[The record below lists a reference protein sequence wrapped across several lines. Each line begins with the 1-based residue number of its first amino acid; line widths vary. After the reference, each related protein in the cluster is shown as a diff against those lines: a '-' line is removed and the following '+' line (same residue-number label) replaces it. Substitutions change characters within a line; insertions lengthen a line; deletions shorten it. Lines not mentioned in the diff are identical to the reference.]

1 MIKQAPTQGVKV
13 MDIKTRIHNE
23 IVYIDGGLGSSLIK
37 MGLPSGL
44 EPEVWNIVESQKI
57 VDLHKAYIEAG
68 AQVITTNT
76 FGANELKFECKDYTL
91 ENIVTAAVDNAKRA
105 IEQMDKVQG
114 EDVYV
119 ALSVGPCGKLLKP
132 LGELEFESAVAAFAK
147 TIKIGAQAGADLV
160 IIETMSDTYEA
171 KAALLAAKE
180 NCNLPV
186 FVTVTFDENKK
197 LMTGADPL
205 SVIAML
211 EGLGADAVGINCGL
225 GPAEMKE
232 IAKEFVKFSSIPV
245 IVSPNAGMP
254 KSVNGQTVYDVDA
267 HQFSSVMKEIAE
279 LGAHG
284 LGGCCGTTPE
294 YIKATVD
301 KTQGVQPVAVTKKSD
316 TVVSSYTQAVKF
328 ADIPVIVGER
338 INPTGKKKLKE
349 ALKNNALDYI
359 LSEAVNQQDKGA
371 KVLDVNVGLP
381 EIDEVKMLT
390 DTVCAVQGVSDLPL
404 QLDSSDAKA
413 LESAMRIYNGKPM
426 INSVNG
432 KQSSMDSVFPLVKKY
447 GGVVVA
453 LTLDENGIPST
464 ADERVKIAKKIIDE
478 AAKYGIDKKD
488 IVVDALAMAVSSDKN
503 SANTTI
509 EAVRKLTHELGVNT
523 ILGVSNISF
532 GLPNREMLNSA
543 FLTLCFENGL
553 SSAIMNPLSDEMMKA
568 YKSYC
573 ALKGLDNNFE
583 SYIAFANGVADSAKD
598 NTATADM
605 TLRFA
610 IEKGFSAKAYDIA
623 LKLIE
628 SENPLDIINNEIIPA
643 LNVVGEG
650 FEKNTVF
657 LPQLLMSAEAA
668 KSAFDAVK
676 TAITESDSKTQHKV
690 VLATVEGDIH
700 DIGKNILKVLL
711 ENYGF
716 DVVDLG
722 RDVKPQVVVDAV
734 TSNDATLVMLSALMT
749 TTVVAMEDTIK
760 LLRAQAPECKVV
772 VGGAVLTQEYADMIG
787 ADYYA
792 KDAMEGVRFAQ
803 QHFSSL

>member
-1 MIKQAPTQGVKV
+1 
-13 MDIKTRIHNE
+13 MDIKSRIQKE

-37 MGLPSGL
+37 MGLPSGV
-44 EPEVWNIVESQKI
+44 EPEVWNIEEPQKI
-57 VDLHKAYIEAG
+57 VELHKAYIDAG

-91 ENIVTAAVDNAKRA
+91 DNIITAAVDNAKKA
-105 IEQMDKVQG
+105 VEKSGKVQG
-114 EDVYV
+114 DDVYV

-132 LGELEFESAVAAFAK
+132 LGELDFECAVEAFSK
-147 TIKIGAQAGADLV
+147 TIKLGAKAGADLV

-180 NCNLPV
+180 SCELPV
-186 FVTVTFDENKK
+186 FVTVAFDENKK
-197 LMTGADPL
+197 LMTGADPI

-211 EGLGADAVGINCGL
+211 EGLGADAIGINCGL
-225 GPAEMKE
+225 GPHQMKE
-232 IAKEFVKFSSIPV
+232 IAKEYVKYSSIPV

-254 KSVNGQTVYDVDA
+254 KSVNGQTVYDVSADEFA
-267 HQFSSVMKEIAE
+267 SVMSEIAG
-279 LGAHG
+279 LGVHG

-301 KTQGVQPVAVTKKSD
+301 KTQGVQPVDITKKCD
-316 TVVSSYTQAVKF
+316 TLVSSYTHAVVF
-328 ADIPVIVGER
+328 SRIPVIVGER

-349 ALKNNALDYI
+349 ALRNNALDYI
-359 LSEAVNQQDKGA
+359 LSEAVNQQDAGA
-371 KVLDVNVGLP
+371 KILDVNVGLP

-432 KQSSMDSVFPLVKKY
+432 KQSSMDAVFPLVKKY

-509 EAVRKLTHELGVNT
+509 ESVRKLTHELGVNT

-532 GLPNREMLNSA
+532 GLPNREMLNST

-553 SSAIMNPLSDEMMKA
+553 SSAIMNPLSSEMMKA

-573 ALKGLDNNFE
+573 ALRGLDDNFE
-583 SYIAFANGVADSAKD
+583 SYIAFANGVADSANDTTDK
-598 NTATADM
+598 ADM

-623 LKLIE
+623 LELTKTI
-628 SENPLDIINNEIIPA
+628 NPLDIINNEIIPA
-643 LNVVGEG
+643 LNIVGEG

-676 TAITESDSKTQHKV
+676 TAITESDDKTSHKV

-711 ENYGF
+711 QNYGF
-716 DVVDLG
+716 DVIDLG
-722 RDVKPQVVVDAV
+722 RDIKPQVVVDAV
-734 TSNDATLVMLSALMT
+734 VTSGATLVMLSALMT
-749 TTVVAMEDTIK
+749 TTVVAMESTIK
-760 LLRAQAPECKVV
+760 LLRTQTPSCKVV

-803 QHFSSL
+803 QHFGN